1 MSDVSEPLSGRREPP
16 LPRQL
21 WRWWRLRSRRGLLVT
36 GALPSAAAVDFVE
49 RLKSGAVLPLPLD
62 AERPDDADVV
72 LIVGRVS
79 LKLAL
84 ALAPLRQR
92 LPQGALVVAIDEAPL
107 PLYAAGPAADV
118 LAVDLFVPGLPPPP
132 AVLDALVRRL
142 LPRPGS
148 AVAP

>member
-1 MSDVSEPLSGRREPP
+1 MSDMSEPPSGRRELP

-36 GALPSAAAVDFVE
+36 GALPSSAAVDFVE
-49 RLKSGAVLPLPLD
+49 RLKAGAVLPLPLD

-72 LIVGRVS
+72 LVVGRVS

-92 LPQGALVVAIDEAPL
+92 LPHGALVVAIDEAPL
-107 PLYAAGPAADV
+107 PLYAAGPATDV

-132 AVLDALVRRL
+132 AAIDALVRRL
-142 LPRPGS
+142 LPRPGR